1 MKGLVIFMICLCPVL
16 AFAQQEYTNADLV
29 DIDVPGAYNNED
41 LRKLPPLAVQERP
54 AAPGPAIIIPPVD
67 SSFYQAAFDDL
78 NRVRR
83 SLQAE
88 LDYEA
93 GQIAFSESAFA
104 GRTQS
109 AAPRL
114 GYRNKVRGLVRE
126 LIKRIAMVDAQIEF
140 VLDDARKAGASV
152 DKR

>member
-1 MKGLVIFMICLCPVL
+1 MKRILILMICLCPVL
-16 AFAQQEYTNADLV
+16 AFAQEAYTNADLI
-29 DIDVPGAYNNED
+29 DIEVPGAYTNED
-41 LRKLPPLAVQERP
+41 LRKLPPLAVQARP
-54 AAPGPAIIIPPVD
+54 AAPGPVIAIPPVD

-78 NRVRR
+78 SRVRR

-93 GQIAFSESAFA
+93 KQIAFSESAFA

-114 GYRNKVRGLVRE
+114 GYRNKVRGLVQE
-126 LIKRIAMVDAQIEF
+126 LIKRITLVDTQIEF
-140 VLDDARKAGASV
+140 VLEDARKAGAFV

>member
-1 MKGLVIFMICLCPVL
+1 ME
-16 AFAQQEYTNADLV
+16 Q
-29 DIDVPGAYNNED
+29 DIHVHHGINYIEFTVTDMAESK
-41 LRKLPPLAVQERP
+41 R
-54 AAPGPAIIIPPVD
+54 
-67 SSFYQAAFDDL
+67 FYQAAFDDL

-88 LDYEA
+88 LAYEA

>member
-1 MKGLVIFMICLCPVL
+1 MKKLLILMICLCPVS
-16 AFAQQEYTNADLV
+16 AFAQEAYTNADLV
-29 DIDVPGAYNNED
+29 DIDVPGAYTNED

-54 AAPGPAIIIPPVD
+54 AAPGPFITIRPVD

-88 LDYEA
+88 LAYEA

>member
-1 MKGLVIFMICLCPVL
+1 MKRMLILMICLCPVL
-16 AFAQQEYTNADLV
+16 AFAEQVYTNADLV
-29 DIDVPGAYNNED
+29 DIEVPGAYTNED
-41 LRKLPPLAVQERP
+41 LRKLPPLAMQKRP
-54 AAPGPAIIIPPVD
+54 AVPGPVISISRVD

-78 NRVRR
+78 SRVRR

-88 LDYEA
+88 LGYEA
-93 GQIAFSESAFA
+93 KQIAFSESAFA

-114 GYRNKVRGLVRE
+114 GYRGKVRGLVRE
-126 LIKRIAMVDAQIEF
+126 LIKRLALVDTQIEF
-140 VLDDARKAGASV
+140 VLDDARKAGAFV